1 MGKSKG
7 QMKSRLSY
15 SAGAFGNDVFYATL
29 STYFIMFVTTHLF
42 NTGDPKQNSHYVLLI
57 TNIISI
63 LRILEVFIDP
73 LIGNMIDNTNTK
85 YGKFKPPKSVKRSNK
100 VIELMIPPPTTHGLN
115 LPYLV

>member
-1 MGKSKG
+1 MGKSNG

-15 SAGAFGNDVFYATL
+15 TAGAFGNDVFYATL

-57 TNIISI
+57 TNIIAI

-73 LIGNMIDNTNTK
+73 LIGNMIDNTHTK
-85 YGKFKPPKSVKRSNK
+85 
-100 VIELMIPPPTTHGLN
+100 
-115 LPYLV
+115 

>member
-57 TNIISI
+57 TNIIAI
-63 LRILEVFIDP
+63 LRILEANNAVSYRR
-73 LIGNMIDNTNTK
+73 LINFNT
-85 YGKFKPPKSVKRSNK
+85 SS
-100 VIELMIPPPTTHGLN
+100 
-115 LPYLV
+115 LPDCKGI

>member
-1 MGKSKG
+1 MEKSKG

-15 SAGAFGNDVFYATL
+15 AAGAFGNDVFYATL

-85 YGKFKPPKSVKRSNK
+85 W
-100 VIELMIPPPTTHGLN
+100 
-115 LPYLV
+115 

>member
-57 TNIISI
+57 TNIIAI

-73 LIGNMIDNTNTK
+73 LIGNMIVTLSP
-85 YGKFKPPKSVKRSNK
+85 FRSEGAKQINHPLCGCASK
-100 VIELMIPPPTTHGLN
+100 VIPS
-115 LPYLV
+115 

>member
-15 SAGAFGNDVFYATL
+15 TAGAFGNDVFYATL

-57 TNIISI
+57 
-63 LRILEVFIDP
+63 
-73 LIGNMIDNTNTK
+73 
-85 YGKFKPPKSVKRSNK
+85 
-100 VIELMIPPPTTHGLN
+100 
-115 LPYLV
+115 

>member
-57 TNIISI
+57 TNIIAI

-73 LIGNMIDNTNTK
+73 LIGNMIITLIL
-85 YGKFKPPKSVKRSNK
+85 SM
-100 VIELMIPPPTTHGLN
+100 VIQTMGSWWWYHQF
-115 LPYLV
+115 YRLVASLHRFRWFE

>member
-57 TNIISI
+57 TNIIAI

-73 LIGNMIDNTNTK
+73 LIGNMIDNTHTMGSWWW
-85 YGKFKPPKSVKRSNK
+85 YHQFYR
-100 VIELMIPPPTTHGLN
+100 
-115 LPYLV
+115 LVASLHRFRWFE

>member
-57 TNIISI
+57 TKHHRYFAYLGSI
-63 LRILEVFIDP
+63 
-73 LIGNMIDNTNTK
+73 
-85 YGKFKPPKSVKRSNK
+85 YRSINR
-100 VIELMIPPPTTHGLN
+100 
-115 LPYLV
+115 